1 MNRRSAILGAVA
13 LLAAPH
19 GAWSQTSG
27 GTRKVAWLTMG
38 RVEAYQPFIAAFSE
52 KLKELGYLEGRDFVF
67 ELRGA
72 GLQAERLPTLARELV
87 GFNPAVI
94 VTGGSAAIRALRN
107 ETSSLPV
114 VFGSADDPVAQGF
127 IHSLPRPGG
136 NVTGVALRAEVDE
149 KLVEL
154 AREVLPA
161 ARRLGLLVIEGDP
174 VTKRILERVQRAAA
188 ALGFAFASL
197 QVNRVEDFD
206 AAIADARLRK
216 LEALLAPSMSLLI
229 QNAPRLTQLAI
240 EARLPLFGN
249 DRRYSLV
256 GGLLSYTSNLA
267 ELYRRAAVLVAKILK
282 GANPGELA
290 VEQPDRYDLVINL
303 RTAKTLGLA
312 IPQAVLLRAT
322 EVIE

>member
-1 MNRRSAILGAVA
+1 MRRRDA
-13 LLAAPH
+13 LAWALALIAFPH
-19 GAWSQTSG
+19 GAWSQASKG
-27 GTRKVAWLTMG
+27 PRKIAWLMIG
-38 RVEAYQPFIAAFSE
+38 RVEAYKPFIDAFIG
-52 KLKELGYLEGRDFVF
+52 KLREFGYLEGRDFVL

-72 GLQAERLPTLARELV
+72 GLQAGQLPALARELV
-87 GFNPAVI
+87 GLEPAVI

-107 ETSSLPV
+107 ETSNLPI

-174 VTKRILERVQRAAA
+174 VTQRILARVQRAAA
-188 ALGFAFASL
+188 VLGFAFASL

-206 AAIADARLRK
+206 AAIAEARLRK

-256 GGLLSYTSNLA
+256 GGLLSYTSDLA
-267 ELYRRAAVLVAKILK
+267 EHYRRAAVLVAKILK

-290 VEQPDRYDLVINL
+290 VEQPDRYAMVINL
-303 RTAKTLGLA
+303 RTAKTLGLS